1 MRVLLLRLGC
11 GTLHC
16 RPTVVRPDRA
26 CGTFNMNGLLL
37 R

>member
-1 MRVLLLRLGC
+1 MRVLLLRLGW

-16 RPTVVRPDRA
+16 RPTVVSPVCA